1 MSESLPTDL
10 KPMVAFLKVDES
22 GPHLE
27 GERCSK
33 CGVVFVGERPK
44 IGGVEVCGAC
54 GAKGPVETIRLA
66 DTGKLYNWT
75 IVQRSFPGVKT
86 PFISAI
92 VDLDGG
98 GSLRGNLVG
107 VEPSPDVIKFDMP
120 VKVVYGD
127 AGRQDKD
134 GASYLAYFFAP
145 A

>member
-1 MSESLPTDL
+1 MSESAQPDL
-10 KPMVAFLKVDES
+10 KPMVPFLKVDAD

-33 CGVVFVGERPK
+33 CGGVFIGERPK
-44 IGGVEVCGAC
+44 IGDVTVCGAC
-54 GAKGPVETIRLA
+54 GAQGTTETVRLA
-66 DTGKLYNWT
+66 NTGRLYNWT
-75 IVQRSFPGVKT
+75 IVQRSFPGVTT

-98 GSLRGNLVG
+98 GSLRGNLVD
-107 VEPSPDVIKFDMP
+107 VDPIPDVIKFDMP

-127 AGRQDKD
+127 AGRRDKD